1 MFKHPDT
8 VADLV
13 GDCVCRQATIHL
25 VVEDIDLNLA
35 QIYDACTVIGE
46 TRKTTNVT
54 KVVIA

>member
-35 QIYDACTVIGE
+35 RVHGTCAVIGE
-46 TRKTTNVT
+46 TRKTTNVA
-54 KVVIA
+54 KIVIA